1 MRPSRA
7 RKSRTCAALMAW
19 LVLLQAAA
27 PPHGKAYVLNY
38 VVPDIRQPSAVSGG
52 TACPQRMRLEPSF
65 SGIAGR
71 MWSTILGT
79 NPVTILTA
87 APASDARLNEIE
99 SSIERAFAAWVGVPG
114 TTLAISTPPPLEH
127 FGGSDGCTADR
138 WNSVCFRQSDPA
150 FTFGVLAFTRIV
162 VADTIGAQIPTEEGI
177 PPSSFPGEILDA
189 DILLKPADPSVRFA
203 TPEALPSNPT
213 AYDLESVLTHEMG
226 HVFGLSHSGVWRAI
240 MFPFVPSPGTFF
252 ASRATPQSPDAP
264 LAEDDRAGIRS
275 LYPDPFDLLHEGS
288 IRGRVL
294 PANPLALAGDPA
306 GPTGVFGAQVV
317 AVDAAT
323 GAVVAAAL
331 SGWSCT
337 DPGPPVFDGAYHIE
351 RLAVGSG
358 QAYQVY
364 AEPLDGPA
372 IVSDSLGQVMLCRN
386 PLTDPGWPPPAACVT
401 PAPLSG
407 FSTMLRPI
415 L

>member
-1 MRPSRA
+1 
-7 RKSRTCAALMAW
+7 
-19 LVLLQAAA
+19 
-27 PPHGKAYVLNY
+27 
-38 VVPDIRQPSAVSGG
+38 
-52 TACPQRMRLEPSF
+52 
-65 SGIAGR
+65 
-71 MWSTILGT
+71 
-79 NPVTILTA
+79 
-87 APASDARLNEIE
+87 
-99 SSIERAFAAWVGVPG
+99 
-114 TTLAISTPPPLEH
+114 
-127 FGGSDGCTADR
+127 
-138 WNSVCFRQSDPA
+138 
-150 FTFGVLAFTRIV
+150 
-162 VADTIGAQIPTEEGI
+162 
-177 PPSSFPGEILDA
+177 
-189 DILLKPADPSVRFA
+189 
-203 TPEALPSNPT
+203 
-213 AYDLESVLTHEMG
+213 
-226 HVFGLSHSGVWRAI
+226 
-240 MFPFVPSPGTFF
+240 VPSPGTFF

-275 LYPDPFDLLHEGS
+275 LYADPFDLVHEGS

-323 GAVVAAAL
+323 GAVMAAAL

-372 IVSDSLGQVMLCRN
+372 IVSDSLGQIMLCRN